1 MIKFDEMKS
10 IPLFLMLIFWCNF
23 SMAQPKKLTDEDYN
37 QSSLGSLD
45 FVKTS
50 EEAYQLSVEDIKRGT
65 PFILLQGGIAPIS
78 YPSDEEFE
86 NRFGVYY
93 FEQGCVVSDFKLTK
107 AYNSAVF
114 DHLDKNF
121 GKSWRNQI
129 RKDAIGFKE
138 WKKEKRNRK

>member
-10 IPLFLMLIFWCNF
+10 VLLFLMLIFWCNF
-23 SMAQPKKLTDEDYN
+23 SMAQSKKLTDEDYS
-37 QSSLGSLD
+37 QSSLGALD
-45 FVKTS
+45 FIKTS

-65 PFILLQGGIAPIS
+65 PFILLQGGIAPVR

-86 NRFGVYY
+86 NLFGIYY
-93 FEQGCVVSDFKLTK
+93 FEQGCVASDFKLTK

-121 GKSWRNQI
+121 GKSWRKQI

-138 WKKEKRNRK
+138 WKKERRNRK